1 MKNTK
6 NYIAPAV
13 ELYTISTKEACM
25 LEASGEAT
33 NSSLSI
39 DFSDLLG

>member
-1 MKNTK
+1 MNKK
-6 NYIAPAV
+6 YMAPEV
-13 ELYTISTKEACM
+13 ELFNISAKEACM

-39 DFSDLLG
+39 DFGELLG